1 MEQNQ
6 SKPAKDKGP
15 FEKKLEP
22 QQKQSL
28 QFKHSQENYL
38 IKRREKIIGGKNNRI
53 QNLHD
58 GTFKY
63 PGHNLKYFI
72 IFHVMKQENKTYYV
86 FLKGKENQV
95 QTWNEQ
101 NVRTGKNFKST
112 IIFILNETKQNM
124 FQHMKIWTDKWRDAG
139 EKQKQ

>member
-1 MEQNQ
+1 
-6 SKPAKDKGP
+6 
-15 FEKKLEP
+15 
-22 QQKQSL
+22 
-28 QFKHSQENYL
+28 
-38 IKRREKIIGGKNNRI
+38 
-53 QNLHD
+53 
-58 GTFKY
+58 
-63 PGHNLKYFI
+63 
-72 IFHVMKQENKTYYV
+72 MKQENKTYV

-101 NVRTGKNFKST
+101 NVRTGKNFKTT